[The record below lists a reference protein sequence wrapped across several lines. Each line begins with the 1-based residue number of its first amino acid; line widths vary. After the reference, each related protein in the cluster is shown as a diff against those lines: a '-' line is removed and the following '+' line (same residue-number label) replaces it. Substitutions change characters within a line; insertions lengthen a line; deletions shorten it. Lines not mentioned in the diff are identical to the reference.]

1 MTNILLGLVASVAL
15 AASGS
20 TIATKTSTSEVSG
33 REGASAVHVKGP
45 VVHPVRGVYHSLL
58 TKSECTQLG
67 GTVDEN
73 KTCGGLN
80 QQCTTVTVNPV
91 THLMVTHT
99 LCLSAQ

>member
-20 TIATKTSTSEVSG
+20 TVTTKTSTTEHES
-33 REGASAVHVKGP
+33 ASAVHVKGP
-45 VVHPVRGVYHSLL
+45 VVHPIRGSYHSLL

-73 KTCGGLN
+73 RTCGGTN
-80 QQCTTVTVNPV
+80 QQCTTVTQNPV
-91 THLMVTHT
+91 THQMIAHT
-99 LCLSAQ
+99 LCLTTQ

>member
-20 TIATKTSTSEVSG
+20 TVTTKTSTSEHEST
-33 REGASAVHVKGP
+33 SAVHVKGP
-45 VVHPVRGVYHSLL
+45 VVHPVRGSYHSLL